1 MNNCYNFT
9 DSDDSDITNN
19 CQDDVLTSIE
29 DHYNSNNYDNDYNY
43 NDDNYDN
50 EDSVFTSILNK
61 YIVKAKADS
70 DIVSLVELIYNHI
83 DDSLSSIPDEVVSQ
97 FKQIV
102 IRIVPGRT
110 ADALFE
116 ILNKIRQGQEYDTTW
131 INKLPSIERSLVCE
145 ILVNIMV
152 LLYEKDIPIERK
164 MQIKNIILTYS
175 IFINRD
181 SDCTIL

>member
-1 MNNCYNFT
+1 MDNYNDKILTTMFGS
-9 DSDDSDITNN
+9 DGSDGSDYSCCSDGSDGSDYSCGSNGSNGSDDSDNA
-19 CQDDVLTSIE
+19 
-29 DHYNSNNYDNDYNY
+29 
-43 NDDNYDN
+43 
-50 EDSVFTSILNK
+50 VFTSILNK
-61 YIVKAKADS
+61 YIVKAKADL

-83 DDSLSSIPDEVVSQ
+83 DDSISSITDEVASQ
-97 FKQIV
+97 FKQMV

-116 ILNKIRQGQEYDTTW
+116 ILNKIRLGQEYDTTW
-131 INKLPSIERSLVCE
+131 INKLPNIERSLVCE